1 MKLIARGAE
10 AELYLDKD
18 KVVKDRIKK
27 DYRLDIIDQKL
38 RKSRTKKEAKILR
51 KIVDLGFTPKLIK
64 TDDKSIIEMEHI
76 KGEKVRDVLENVDY
90 KKLSKEIAKKIKLL
104 HDNGIVHGDLT
115 TSNMILSNIGENGD
129 SDSKVYLIDF
139 GLSFHST
146 KVEDKA
152 VDLHL
157 LRQAL
162 ESKHHTIWE
171 ECFEM
176 IKKEYNDK
184 EVLNRLDV
192 VEKRG
197 RNKTKH

>member
-38 RKSRTKKEAKILR
+38 RKSRTKKEAKILG
-51 KIVDLGFTPKLIK
+51 KLTDLDFTPKVLK
-64 TDDKSIIEMEHI
+64 TDNKSIIEMEYI

-90 KKLSKEIAKKIKLL
+90 KELSKEIAKKIKLL

-115 TSNMILSNIGENGD
+115 TSNMIFN
-129 SDSKVYLIDF
+129 SKLYFIDF

-162 ESKHHTIWE
+162 ESKHHTVWE
-171 ECFEM
+171 ECFEI
-176 IKKEYNDK
+176 IKKEYNDD
-184 EVLNRLDV
+184 EVLKRLDV